1 MRNGENMENKVT
13 HRWICMNCWEMTDS
27 DICVNCGKESCTNT
41 NEDCFKKSKHIEEFS
56 KTGTEKEQS
65 FLNEALNKSLKL
77 AVFAI
82 NSSNRDESK
91 NNRKL
96 LSVFSAII
104 ISFIFITL
112 VLCLNTKIQIR
123 NLTKMN
129 NDLKGVVNSQS
140 EKIDTLQKELKN
152 NNNIKYVIHTVKA
165 GETLETICGSYN
177 INYVANR
184 NIILSF
190 NGIEN
195 PNQLAIGQILILPEI
210 DDCN

>member
-1 MRNGENMENKVT
+1 
-13 HRWICMNCWEMTDS
+13 MTDS
-27 DICVNCGKESCTNT
+27 DICVHCGKESCTNT

-82 NSSNRDESK
+82 NSSNRDELK

-152 NNNIKYVIHTVKA
+152 NNNIKYVIHTVKV

>member
-13 HRWICMNCWEMTDS
+13 HRWICMNCGEMTDS